1 MHVSQPNVESIRAT
15 WQQMSRRND
24 WILVGDQEAFLHS
37 VANELSALP
46 EDAPLARRIQV
57 ALLRAYGALLY
68 RGLHAQQERAAY
80 ELWLACYRL
89 ALRDGWT
96 PADAEVLAQESMTR
110 VLEKVHT
117 LRAPE
122 SIISWSL
129 KIYQSVRTSS
139 RKQSQA
145 EESIQ
150 PGDQAIA
157 QVAVAADMAAEVEQ
171 QLLTVQLL
179 DLMRAKVPNELERLV
194 LLRVVIQGDHP
205 RDVARDLNLPLHRT
219 RLAKSRALQRLRGDP
234 QFLQVL
240 SELAGE
246 NAQQV
251 LSAGAYDNDT
261 ETN

>member
-1 MHVSQPNVESIRAT
+1 VSQPIDERLRAT

-24 WILVGDQEAFLHS
+24 WILVGDQEAFLYS

-46 EDAPLARRIQV
+46 EDEPLARRMQV

-68 RGLHAQQERAAY
+68 SGLHAQQERAAY

-89 ALRDGWT
+89 ALRDGWA

-110 VLEKVHT
+110 VLEKLHT

-122 SIISWSL
+122 SIIAWSL
-129 KIYQSVRTSS
+129 KIYKTVRTSL
-139 RKQSQA
+139 RKQGHADEPIQA
-145 EESIQ
+145 GEEM
-150 PGDQAIA
+150 IA
-157 QVAVAADMAAEVEQ
+157 NIAVTADMAAEVEQ
-171 QLLTVQLL
+171 QLLTRQLL

-219 RLAKSRALQRLRGDP
+219 RLAKSRALQRLRDDA
-234 QFLQVL
+234 QFLQIL
-240 SELAGE
+240 SELAGD